1 MKKIFTLSLVLAS
14 TLFAASIASAQS
26 KAPQKADDEF
36 EQIITDIRY
45 DDNGQVM
52 RGPGNPNNGPV
63 FPGGGPGW
71 NDRDNR
77 NDRWDNRDKKKV
89 KFDRVVRVMTKT
101 RIVRQNRRVFR
112 ETVKITYFKSG
123 KVTTQVISRVRIR

>member
-36 EQIITDIRY
+36 EQVISDIRY

-52 RGPGNPNNGPV
+52 RGPVDDRNKGPYNGPV
-63 FPGGGPGW
+63 W
-71 NDRDNR
+71 NDRNDR
-77 NDRWDNRDKKKV
+77 NDRWDNRDNRNGR
-89 KFDRVVRVMTKT
+89 FDRVVRVTTKT
-101 RIVRQNRRVFR
+101 RIVRQYRKVFR

-123 KVTTQVISRVRIR
+123 KITTQVINRVRIR